1 MMGSDP
7 SPKPTPLYETMRLS
21 DAQRALLAERLA
33 DKILKDMNS
42 QDFERMVYDFYL
54 DEYLM
59 MDEAELLLEAEV
71 YEVEVP
77 SALVI

>member
-1 MMGSDP
+1 
-7 SPKPTPLYETMRLS
+7 
-21 DAQRALLAERLA
+21 
-33 DKILKDMNS
+33 MNS